1 MRITKEYIK
10 QGQYK
15 TTGYLQARIELHTLF
30 SSYSFH
36 SWVRSKLPIT
46 RPARVLQV
54 ACGTGQFMAE
64 NYYKFPVGSTFVL
77 TDVSEA
83 MIRRCEE
90 RLTFM
95 RSAEFQVCDFETLPF
110 PPESFDIVLAHHC
123 IYHADHEKSLPE
135 LKRVLKADGFVSV
148 TTNSESHMLNVFE
161 LGIRLSPQFPRDR
174 HIDTFVEE
182 KADKILAK
190 HFQTVQK
197 YVSTDVL
204 KVTDASFVTGFI
216 RSEIEARRTGVDE
229 DFYEKYTREVDEVIR
244 EKCFYEIPK
253 RSPLYVCGK

>member
-15 TTGYLQARIELHTLF
+15 TTAYLQTRIDLHTLF
-30 SSYSFH
+30 SNYSFH
-36 SWVRSKLPIT
+36 SWIYSKLPIT

-83 MIRRCEE
+83 MVRRCEE
-90 RLTFM
+90 RLAFM
-95 RSAEFQVCDFETLPF
+95 RNVTFQVCDFETLPF
-110 PPESFDIVLAHHC
+110 PDESFDIVLAHHC

-135 LKRVLKADGFVSV
+135 LKRVSKVGGFVSV
-148 TTNSESHMLNVFE
+148 TTNSASHMLNVFE
-161 LGIRLSPQFPRDR
+161 LGIRLSPQFPKDR
-174 HIDTFVEE
+174 HIDTFVSE

-190 HFQTVQK
+190 HFPKIQK
-197 YVSTDVL
+197 SVSRDVL
-204 KVTDASFVTGFI
+204 KVTDASYVTGFI
-216 RSEIEARRTGVDE
+216 RSEIEARQTGVGE
-229 DFYEKYTREVDEVIR
+229 DFYEQYTRNVDEVIR

-253 RSPLYVCGK
+253 ISPLYVCSK